1 MDAQAAVLTPDR
13 EGRAVAVADAA
24 FGMAKP
30 PSRNERIDTLLHIFM
45 AAVDALPE
53 VGELTGHYTFTT
65 ALLRELN
72 KTIQVL
78 KDNKIG
84 GYKANE

>member
-1 MDAQAAVLTPDR
+1 MYKRQVLTPDR
-13 EGRAVAVADAA
+13 EARAVATADAA
-24 FGMAKP
+24 FGMAKA
-30 PSRNERIDTLLHIFM
+30 PSRNERINGLLHIFQG
-45 AAVDALPE
+45 AVDALPE
-53 VGELTGHYTFTT
+53 VGELTGHYTTTT

-72 KTIQVL
+72 KVMQIL